1 MLMNLHYIA
10 SKQQTRYAKTLYK
23 TVMKLTSAQIRQ
35 IAQERNLTTA
45 TVIPS
50 QFAEIEY
57 LTVGLKKFKTA
68 FFIMDNQSFDFSY
81 SHTYDAKT
89 DKTTYTKPKGF

>member
-1 MLMNLHYIA
+1 MFSETNDTP
-10 SKQQTRYAKTLYK
+10 KKT
-23 TVMKLTSAQIRQ
+23 TMTLTSTQIKQTAQQ
-35 IAQERNLTTA
+35 QGLVTA

-57 LTVGLKKFKTA
+57 LTVDLKKFKTA
-68 FFIMDNQSFDFSY
+68 FFIMDNQTFDFTY

-89 DKTTYTKPKGF
+89 DTTTHRKPKGF